1 MGMQLRT
8 FTAFALVFGV
18 PRYVEFGAQ
27 AHNKEPGYD
36 VASGKD
42 AGRQVLSIEVKDE
55 AEAQAI
61 LAALDKG
68 ATVAPPDVAEVTK
81 AAAAPA
87 PAPAPEKPKPAETAV
102 VPAAQPES
110 RRRRA
115 AAPPPEPTP
124 PPPEEDEED
133 DEEDEDVDND
143 DEEDDE
149 EDQAVSAPPPIP
161 DDLRAAAVPMK
172 KFVVHFQ
179 SLGLKTEA
187 QMHSALVA
195 LVPQC
200 PALQKIGEA
209 ADILRRLQQTRAV
222 LGVKD

>member
-1 MGMQLRT
+1 MGMLKLISFVGAAMVLGLERRVSLGEPYAGPGGAPKQDLT
-8 FTAFALVFGV
+8 IEGV
-18 PRYVEFGAQ
+18 NA
-27 AHNKEPGYD
+27 D
-36 VASGKD
+36 D
-42 AGRQVLSIEVKDE
+42 AR
-55 AEAQAI
+55 AI

-68 ATVAPPDVAEVTK
+68 VAAPP
-81 AAAAPA
+81 AAAPEASPA
-87 PAPAPEKPKPAETAV
+87 PAPVPAPEKPKPAEPTV

-115 AAPPPEPTP
+115 AAPPPVPPPP
-124 PPPEEDEED
+124 PPPEEDDED
-133 DEEDEDVDND
+133 DEEEDEDVDN

-161 DDLRAAAVPMK
+161 DELKAPAVPMK

-187 QMHSALVA
+187 QMQAALVA

-209 ADILRRLQQTRAV
+209 PDILRRLQQTRTV
-222 LGVKD
+222 LGIKD